1 MTGGL
6 ELALNCDFLLASTQA
21 SFADTHARVG
31 VMPGGGL
38 TVVLPQWIG
47 VPRARQMS
55 VTGDYVFAQQAL
67 DWGLVNEVLEPD
79 DLVPRALEIAR
90 TAAKIAAAPQLL
102 ATYTATT
109 GGTVRDGW
117 VTEQIYKRG
126 YAESDGQ
133 EVGRRYGAI
142 RERGASQQQAKL

>member
-1 MTGGL
+1 
-6 ELALNCDFLLASTQA
+6 
-21 SFADTHARVG
+21 
-31 VMPGGGL
+31 
-38 TVVLPQWIG
+38 
-47 VPRARQMS
+47 MS

-142 RERGASQQQAKL
+142 RERGASQQQACWDTSALRGTRACRGGTSCSTCLRGP